1 MKKFLLNK
9 QLAEKNQVMVMA
21 IIDDA
26 DTELIEYIGEDIPHF
41 ITYDNENIREA
52 TLKEL
57 IDRGVYEIPQ
67 GCKYDENSNKIV
79 EMTTEEKKISGFI
92 PLEPNEEI
100 QDGKVVVL
108 SDYELVK
115 KDRKELKEGEVL
127 DEENKSIKI
136 IEKPLGEKVY
146 KWEKNNWV
154 LDKDA
159 TQQKTNAVMNE
170 ILDLELKIDMMKK
183 RDWDTK
189 IIENEKAELENRL
202 SELMS

>member
-9 QLAEKNQVMVMA
+9 QLAKKNQVMVMA
-21 IIDDA
+21 IIDD
-26 DTELIEYIGEDIPHF
+26 TNVELIEYVGEDIPHF
-41 ITYDNENIREA
+41 ITYDNGDIREA

-57 IDRGVYEIPQ
+57 IDRGAYEIPQ
-67 GCKYDENSNKIV
+67 GYKYDENSNQIV
-79 EMTTEEKKISGFI
+79 EMTTEEKKISGII

-108 SDYELVK
+108 SDYELVIK
-115 KDRKELKEGEVL
+115 GKKELKEGELL
-127 DEENKSIKI
+127 DYENKSIKI